1 MVKRRTEV
9 IISILLLGS
18 LLGACGS
25 EGNVPD
31 ALSAQETA
39 GERLF
44 LQNCASCHATSSD
57 VIIVGPA
64 LVGIAQE
71 AGNKVPGLDAR
82 SYIEASILEP
92 DAYINEGFND
102 LMPKTF
108 GKTLTG
114 EELDSLVAYL
124 LTLE

>member
-1 MVKRRTEV
+1 MVKRG
-9 IISILLLGS
+9 IIPILLLVI
-18 LLGACGS
+18 LLSACGS
-25 EGNVPD
+25 EEVNP
-31 ALSAQETA
+31 ATLSAQAMA

-44 LQNCASCHATSSD
+44 IQNCASCHATSPD
-57 VIIVGPA
+57 TIIVGPSLA
-64 LVGIAQE
+64 GVAQSAE
-71 AGNKVPGLDAR
+71 NKVSGLDAR
-82 SYIEASILEP
+82 SYIETSILEP

-102 LMPKTF
+102 LMPRTF